1 MLMRLRKNMAIEFLE
16 KNNYKEMNGIYN
28 FSKMHGAGND
38 FIVINETSETC
49 IKDIDFIKNICHR
62 ERGIGA
68 DGVIFL
74 SALSNCSDDV
84 VMKFYNSDGC
94 IADMCGNGLRCVAL
108 FAKLHLVDQIN
119 ISVITDVGV
128 LQTKVLHNSNIE
140 IEIPIIEPIKSMR
153 VDNIDCYFVN
163 SGVPHVVF
171 FLDDIN
177 DFDVAKMGRYYR
189 NHPLFKPNGVNVNFV
204 TIQDD
209 KNAPLLIRTYERGV
223 EAETAACGTGI
234 AAAAIAFAKKCNK
247 KQEICFITR
256 YNDLLSV
263 EFITNDNM
271 LEDMKKVLLRGP
283 AIEVYKGQFD
293 TKDFIGVMR

>member
-1 MLMRLRKNMAIEFLE
+1 MAIEFLS
-16 KNNYKEMNGIYN
+16 KNNCKDQNVIYD

-38 FIVINETSETC
+38 FIVIDETSETC
-49 IKDIDFIKNICHR
+49 IKDIDFIKKICHR

-74 SALSNCSDDV
+74 SALSDCGADV

-108 FAKLHLVDQIN
+108 FSKLHFVDKLN
-119 ISVITDVGV
+119 ITVITDVGK
-128 LQTKVLHNSNIE
+128 LQARMLPNSNVE
-140 IEIPIIEPIKSMR
+140 IEIPIVEPIKAMSI
-153 VDNIDCYFVN
+153 DNIDCYFVN

-171 FLDDIN
+171 FVDDMN
-177 DFDVAKMGRYYR
+177 DIDVDEMGRYYR
-189 NHPLFKPNGVNVNFV
+189 NHPHFQPNGVNVNFV

-209 KNAPLLIRTYERGV
+209 EKAPLLIRTYERGV

-234 AAAAIAFAKKCNK
+234 AAAAIAFAKKQNK
-247 KQEICFITR
+247 IQAINFITK
-256 YNDLLSV
+256 YKDLLSV

-271 LEDMKKVLLRGP
+271 LENMKKVFLRGP
-283 AIEVYKGQFD
+283 AVEVYKGQFY

>member
-1 MLMRLRKNMAIEFLE
+1 MRLRKNMAIKFSEQKNNIE
-16 KNNYKEMNGIYN
+16 KNEIYD

-49 IKDIDFIKNICHR
+49 IKDKDFIKNISHR
-62 ERGIGA
+62 DRGIGA

-74 SALSNCSDDV
+74 SALSDSSADV
-84 VMKFYNSDGC
+84 VMKFYNNDGC
-94 IADMCGNGLRCVAL
+94 TADMCGNGLRCVAL
-108 FAKLHLVDQIN
+108 FTKLHLVDKSN
-119 ISVITDVGV
+119 ITVITDAGR
-128 LQTKVLHNSNIE
+128 LQTKILPNNNVE
-140 IEIPIIEPIKSMR
+140 IEIPIVEPIKAMS
-153 VDNIDCYFVN
+153 VDNVDCYFVN

-177 DFDVAKMGRYYR
+177 DIDVETMGRYYR
-189 NHPLFKPNGVNVNFV
+189 NHSQFQPNGVNVNFV

-234 AAAAIAFAKKCNK
+234 AAAAIAFAQKFNK
-247 KQEICFITR
+247 IQEIGFITR
-256 YNDLLSV
+256 DKDLLSV
-263 EFITNDNM
+263 EFIINDNM

>member
-1 MLMRLRKNMAIEFLE
+1 MRLRKNMARKFLE
-16 KNNYKEMNGIYN
+16 QNNYKEINGIYH

-38 FIVINETSETC
+38 FIVIDEVSETC

-68 DGVIFL
+68 DGVIYL
-74 SALSNCSDDV
+74 SALSNCSDEV
-84 VMKFYNSDGC
+84 VMKFYNCDGC
-94 IADMCGNGLRCVAL
+94 IADMCGNGLRCAAL
-108 FAKLHLVDQIN
+108 FIKLHLVDQLN
-119 ISVITDVGV
+119 ISVITDAGK
-128 LQTKVLHNSNIE
+128 LKTRILPNSNVE
-140 IEIPIIEPIKSMR
+140 IEIPIVEPIKAMC
-153 VDNIDCYFVN
+153 VDNVDCYFVN

-177 DFDVAKMGRYYR
+177 DIDVIKMGRYYR
-189 NHPLFKPNGVNVNFV
+189 NHPQFQPNGINVNFV

-223 EAETAACGTGI
+223 ESETAACGTGV
-234 AAAAIAFAKKCNK
+234 AAAAVAFAKKYHK
-247 KQEICFITR
+247 KQTISFITR

-271 LEDMKKVLLRGP
+271 LEHMKKVLLIGP

>member
-1 MLMRLRKNMAIEFLE
+1 MAIEFLE
-16 KNNYKEMNGIYN
+16 KNNCKNKNVIYE

-38 FIVINETSETC
+38 FIVIDETSETC
-49 IKDIDFIKNICHR
+49 IKDIDFIKNISHR

-74 SALSNCSDDV
+74 SALSNCSADV
-84 VMKFYNSDGC
+84 AMKFYNSDGC

-108 FAKLHLVDQIN
+108 FSKLHLVDKLN
-119 ISVITDVGV
+119 ISVVTDAGI
-128 LQTKVLHNSNIE
+128 LQTRILSNSNIE
-140 IEIPIIEPIKSMR
+140 IEVPIVEPIKEMR
-153 VDNIDCYFVN
+153 VDNVDCYFVN
-163 SGVPHVVF
+163 SGVPHIVF

-177 DFDVAKMGRYYR
+177 DIDVEKMGYYYR
-189 NHPLFKPNGVNVNFV
+189 NHSQFQPNGVNVNFV

-209 KNAPLLIRTYERGV
+209 KGPLLIRTYERGV
-223 EAETAACGTGI
+223 ESETAACGTGI
-234 AAAAIAFAKKCNK
+234 AAAAIAFAKKQNK
-247 KQEICFITR
+247 IQEIGFITR
-256 YNDLLSV
+256 YNDSLSV